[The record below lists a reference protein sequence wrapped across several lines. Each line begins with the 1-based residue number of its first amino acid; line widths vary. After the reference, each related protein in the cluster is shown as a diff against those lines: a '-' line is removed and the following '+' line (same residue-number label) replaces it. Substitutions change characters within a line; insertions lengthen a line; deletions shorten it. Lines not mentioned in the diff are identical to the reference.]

1 MPDYDAF
8 TYDVVDRFDVAWQQG
23 FRHFLEVP
31 TNRAGKR
38 IVTTTHTTPDG
49 FQLGKWQNRQ
59 RQLWKSGKL
68 EAKREKALLLAG
80 MVWDTKEALWE
91 EGLEEFAALEPDAK
105 GHRAATQKFVTPE
118 GFKLGAWI
126 HTQRTNYAKVPPPP
140 PPIPPPLT
148 PTLTPAPTPPS
159 KMYSSLSLSNPFFPT
174 RHKPPF
180 SLSIPPTPS
189 VDPVAKEH
197 QRSESAKPQIPP
209 LPFFCV

>member
-1 MPDYDAF
+1 MCLARSSPTRRPPSLRSLRSARTKKSGAGVIEALSRGRSLPVLSPPMPDYDAF

-126 HTQRTNYAKVPPPP
+126 HTQRTNYAKVP
-140 PPIPPPLT
+140 T
-148 PTLTPAPTPPS
+148 PTPLPTPVTPPTSPTPPG
-159 KMYSSLSLSNPFFPT
+159 
-174 RHKPPF
+174 
-180 SLSIPPTPS
+180 
-189 VDPVAKEH
+189 
-197 QRSESAKPQIPP
+197 
-209 LPFFCV
+209 